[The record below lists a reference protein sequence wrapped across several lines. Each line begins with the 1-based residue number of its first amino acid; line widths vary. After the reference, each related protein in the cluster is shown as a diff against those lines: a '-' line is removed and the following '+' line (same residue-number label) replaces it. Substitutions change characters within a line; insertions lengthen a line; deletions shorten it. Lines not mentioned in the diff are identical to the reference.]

1 MNHQINKLITKH
13 FQINKLIIS
22 IFYSNFN
29 IPTVLVTQSK
39 AIVPPSGVLNNC
51 LKFIV
56 VRFMKQMNKSI
67 EKKTTMRNLDD
78 LLYLNFGGFPK
89 KLRKTV

>member
-1 MNHQINKLITKH
+1 
-13 FQINKLIIS
+13 
-22 IFYSNFN
+22 
-29 IPTVLVTQSK
+29 
-39 AIVPPSGVLNNC
+39 
-51 LKFIV
+51 
-56 VRFMKQMNKSI
+56 MKQMNKSI